1 MTTDLLHITRTEYE
15 MKKNEENDKEITIDV
30 LYILQVLLRFSWVIV
45 IVALLAGLVTFVYN
59 SNYVKPKYS
68 SGVMLYVNNKSIS
81 VSGDFSISA
90 ADLSASQS
98 LIDTYI
104 GILNTRTT
112 MEEVIAL
119 AEVDYTPA
127 QLRGMISAEKLTG
140 TELFTV
146 TVTSTDPYE
155 AAFIANCIA
164 DVLPHRIEDIVD
176 GSSMRIVD
184 TAVVN
189 LGKVSPNVTRNT
201 MLATVVA
208 ALLVCAVIAV
218 IAFFDDTI
226 RSEDYLTDHYEYPIL
241 SRIPDLTGGGNSGA
255 YSRSYGAYHSYHEPH
270 N

>member
-1 MTTDLLHITRTEYE
+1 
-15 MKKNEENDKEITIDV
+15 MKKNEENEKEITIDV
-30 LYILQVLLRFSWVIV
+30 FYILQVLLRFAWVIV
-45 IVALLAGLVTFVYN
+45 IVALLSGLVTFVYN
-59 SNYVKPKYS
+59 SKYVKPKYS
-68 SGVMLYVNNKSIS
+68 SSVMLYVNNKSLS

-112 MEEVIAL
+112 MEEVIDL
-119 AEVDYTPA
+119 AEVNYTPE
-127 QLRGMISAEKLTG
+127 QLRGMVSASKLTG

-146 TVTSTDPYE
+146 TVTSIDPYE
-155 AAFIANCIA
+155 AAFIANCIS

-189 LGKVSPNVTRNT
+189 LGKVSPKVTRNT
-201 MLATVVA
+201 MIATLVA
-208 ALLVCAVIAV
+208 AILTAAVIAV

-226 RSEDYLTDHYEYPIL
+226 RNEDYLTDHYEYPVL
-241 SRIPDLTGGGNSGA
+241 SRIPDLSGSAGSNTYGSA
-255 YSRSYGAYHSYHEPH
+255 YSRTYGGYHSHRETR